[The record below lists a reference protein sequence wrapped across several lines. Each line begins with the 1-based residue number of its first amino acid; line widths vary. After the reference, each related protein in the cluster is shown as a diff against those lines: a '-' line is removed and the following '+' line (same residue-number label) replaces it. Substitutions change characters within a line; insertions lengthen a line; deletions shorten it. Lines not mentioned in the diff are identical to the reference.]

1 MIASRVYDNNYNYMA
16 QDREE
21 KIAKSKEEHRFGT
34 FKGVFL
40 PSILTIFGVIMYLR
54 MGWVVGNAGLAF
66 TIIIV
71 TVSSAITLIT
81 ALSMSSIATNMKV
94 RGGGAY
100 FMVSRSLGV
109 EAGAAIGLSLFFA
122 KAIGIAFYIVGFAES
137 VHDIFP
143 MLPEMAV
150 GVASLV
156 LMTLLAYISANLA
169 LKASLVIFVIV
180 ILSLV
185 SFFAGSPYEG
195 TAVQTSVLAGRAASF
210 WVVFAVFFPAVTGI
224 EAGISMSG
232 DLKNPARSLPLG
244 SIAAVLV
251 GYLVYLAVPVFLYFM
266 ASEEALAGNLMIFK
280 DISRFKAIVILGIW
294 GATLSSALGSLLGAP
309 RNLQAIARDRIVP
322 TFLGRGHGAADTPRM
337 ATAASF
343 LIALIAVLAG
353 NLNTI
358 APVLSMFFL
367 TTYGSLNLIAGIEGL
382 INNPSW
388 RPSFRT
394 PWFISLAGAALCLGA
409 MFMINAGATFIAII
423 AIALLYY
430 LTAKRKFNARWLD
443 IRRSIHMALARFS
456 IYRLTETGENVRS
469 WRPNILVLSGSPTR
483 RFYLIELADAISH
496 GKGFLT
502 VASILTGE
510 NIPVEKIYS
519 LEKSVHSYLKERDI
533 PALVEVVA
541 AENRMEGIENLVRT
555 YGIGPLIPNTILVGE
570 AEDEN
575 SLDEYTRMIMLA
587 YRAKRNLIIVRESHV
602 KEPHVAQRKHISCW
616 WGGKRHNA
624 GLMLALG
631 YMIQTS
637 EEWRDSKLTIKTIA
651 KDDEDSKT
659 IHNDID
665 GFLKEARLIAEPD
678 VTIYPYSDSPLPTA
692 IRESSHDADLVFIGM
707 RPPDENETVESY
719 SAYYRELMQRTE
731 GFPMLAIVLAA
742 EEIKFQDIFV

>member
-1 MIASRVYDNNYNYMA
+1 MPQNNG
-16 QDREE
+16 E
-21 KIAKSKEEHRFGT
+21 KQGSAREEHRFGT

-54 MGWVVGNAGLAF
+54 MGWVVGNAGLAS
-66 TIIIV
+66 TILIV
-71 TVSSAITLIT
+71 TISSAITLIT

-94 RGGGAY
+94 GGGGAY

-137 VHDIFP
+137 VHDTFP
-143 MLPEMAV
+143 MLPENVV

-156 LMTLLAYISANLA
+156 ALTILAYISANLA
-169 LKASLVIFVIV
+169 LKASLVIFI
-180 ILSLV
+180 IIIASLV

-195 TAVQTSVLAGRAASF
+195 TVVQTSALAGRAASF

-244 SIAAVLV
+244 SIAAVIV
-251 GYLVYLAVPVFLYFM
+251 GYLVYLAVPIFLHLM
-266 ASEEALAGNLMIFK
+266 ASEEALVNNLMIFK
-280 DISRFKAIVILGIW
+280 DISRVKSLVILGVW

-322 TFLGRGHGAADTPRM
+322 TFLGKGDGVADTPRV

-343 LIALIAVLAG
+343 LIALVAVLAG

-367 TTYGSLNLIAGIEGL
+367 TTYGSLNLIAGVEGL
-382 INNPSW
+382 INNPWW

-394 PWFISLAGAALCLGA
+394 PWIVSLTGAALCLGA
-409 MFMINAGATFIAII
+409 MFMINAGATFIAIF

-430 LTAKRKFNARWLD
+430 LTAKRKFNTRWLD

-456 IYRLTETGENVRS
+456 IYRLIGTEEHARS
-469 WRPNILVLSGSPTR
+469 WRPNVLVLSGPPQR
-483 RFYLIELADAISH
+483 RFYLIELADAITH

-510 NIPVEKIYS
+510 EIPVEKIYS
-519 LEKSVHSYLKERDI
+519 MEKSIHKYLKERNI

-541 AENRMEGIENLVRT
+541 AENRMEGVENLVRT
-555 YGIGPLIPNTILVGE
+555 YGIGPLVPNTVLVGASE
-570 AEDEN
+570 EEDKI
-575 SLDEYTRMIMLA
+575 DDFAKMIMLV
-587 YRAKRNLIIVRESHV
+587 YRSKRNLVIVRENHV
-602 KEPHVAQRKHISCW
+602 KEPHMAQRKHISCW

-624 GLMLALG
+624 GLMLALS
-631 YMIQTS
+631 YMLQTS
-637 EEWRDSKLTIKTIA
+637 EEWLDSRLTIKTIA
-651 KDDEDSKT
+651 KDDEDSEN
-659 IHNDID
+659 IHHDID

-678 VTIYPYSDSPLPTA
+678 VTIYPYSNSPLPTA
-692 IRESSHDADLVFIGM
+692 IRDASHDADLVFIGM
-707 RPPDENETVESY
+707 RPPDEDETVESY
-719 SAYYRELMQRTE
+719 AAYYRILMERTE
-731 GFPMLAIVLAA
+731 GFPMLAIVLAS
-742 EEIKFQDIFV
+742 EKIKFQDIFV